1 MVKAQ
6 KRMLKQV
13 IKKYGLDYQDYDI
26 QSFGSG
32 LINKTWKLAERSGK
46 KSYILQQINKSVLK
60 SPSQISE
67 NITQIGTYLAK
78 NYPDYLFISSLP
90 SKYNDFV
97 ITDSSNE
104 YYKLSTYVNESITI
118 NTVKTK
124 KEAFE
129 AAKKFAQFTQL
140 LANFD
145 STKLNYTLPNFH
157 NLTIR
162 FMELENQLKH
172 ANAERLE
179 QSLSLINL
187 AYKYKDIVDT
197 YQQICA
203 KQLLPLRVIHHDT
216 KINNVLFDKENNG
229 LCIIDLDTVMP
240 GYFISD
246 VGDMMRTYL
255 SPVDEEEQDLSK
267 IEIREDFFKAIVDGY
282 FEEMGDT
289 LTANEK
295 KLFVYAGKFLIY
307 MQAIRFLTDYLN
319 NDRYY
324 GAKYEEHN
332 LVRAKNQ
339 MLLLEKYCLL
349 ESKFQTIIP

>member
-1 MVKAQ
+1 
-6 KRMLKQV
+6 MLKHV
-13 IKKYGLDYQDYDI
+13 IDKYGLSYQDYDI
-26 QSFGSG
+26 QNFGSG

-46 KSYILQQINKSVLK
+46 KSYILQQINKAVFK
-60 SPSQISE
+60 SPNQISE
-67 NITQIGTYLAK
+67 NISKIGTYLAK

-90 SKYNDFV
+90 SKYNDYV
-97 ITDSSNE
+97 ITDSDDQH
-104 YYKLSTYVNESITI
+104 YKLSPFVNESTTI
-118 NTVKTK
+118 NAVKNK

-129 AAKKFAQFTQL
+129 AAKQFAQFTQL

-145 STKLNYTLPNFH
+145 SSELQYTLPNFH
-157 NLTIR
+157 NLTLR
-162 FMELENQLKH
+162 FIELENQLKQ

-179 QSLSLINL
+179 KSLNLINL
-187 AYKYKDIVDT
+187 VYKYKDIVDT
-197 YQQICA
+197 YEQICS

-229 LCIIDLDTVMP
+229 LCVIDLDTVMP

-267 IEIREDFFKAIVDGY
+267 IEIREDFFKAIVEGY
-282 FEEMGDT
+282 FKEMGNT
-289 LTANEK
+289 LSTNEK

-324 GAKYEEHN
+324 GEKYDGHN
-332 LVRAKNQ
+332 LMRAKNQ
-339 MLLLEKYCLL
+339 MLLLEKYCAL
-349 ESKFQTIIP
+349 EGKFQTIVADYITQ